1 MAIFWRRAMSG
12 LQESVLKVLGRRLD
26 PQHSSFYDLLG
37 IARDADEVQ
46 VRNALQKAIEL
57 LKQYDKVSDPGPW
70 EVAARLVQQ
79 AKATLLDPGKREL
92 YNRKLV
98 EAAVEL
104 PVGAEESRWFP
115 LGDPRAPFDAAA
127 LLQEEAD
134 LPDWMETDEQRLST
148 WTAVLGQGQAL
159 PRASAA
165 IESRRSSADSG
176 SATGQGARRL
186 TSVGGKPNANPR
198 PASMPRARK
207 DAQRLQW
214 ILLASAS
221 VAAMSGAAWFYYR
234 SIQNRPQADVAQA
247 RLGEQ
252 PPPKVNAPVPDQN
265 RLVPA
270 PAAPRDPAPAMP
282 KLTQGGDKFRL
293 DSGIANAEG
302 LEQKMAQ
309 ANPNDIATAVSKS
322 ETTNAA
328 TAQPPAG
335 APAEPAME
343 SEAPAV
349 EPSPDPMPMPMSETD
364 RLLYADAMRQV
375 LQSIR
380 NQNFQKAET
389 HLETARQLAM
399 APPESDQVARLDMAT
414 KMSKRFDEAMRK
426 AGMEMSAGSS
436 FEVLGNPVA
445 FVEANAERLVV
456 RVAGKNESHPWSAM
470 PVGIAM
476 GLADLQLDQSNAI
489 DLGCRGVYCGLSA
502 TANALSKKL
511 AREYLQKAKAAD
523 EGMRLPRDF
532 EKLLD
537 DQYDAPTEPASP

>member
-1 MAIFWRRAMSG
+1 MSG
-12 LQESVLKVLGRRLD
+12 LQESVLKVLGLRLD
-26 PQHSSFYDLLG
+26 PKHSSFYDLLG
-37 IARDADEVQ
+37 ISRDADEVQ
-46 VRNALQKAIEL
+46 VRVALQKAIEL

-98 EAAVEL
+98 EAVVEF

-115 LGDPRAPFDAAA
+115 KGDPRAPFDAAA
-127 LLQEEAD
+127 LLQEESNW
-134 LPDWMETDEQRLST
+134 PDWMESDEQRLET

-165 IESRRSSADSG
+165 IEPRRSTADSG
-176 SATGQGARRL
+176 SATGQARRL
-186 TSVGGKPNANPR
+186 SAVGGKTTATPR
-198 PASMPRARK
+198 SAPMPRARK
-207 DAQRLQW
+207 DAQRLHW

-221 VAAMSGAAWFYYR
+221 VAAMAGAGWFYYR
-234 SIQNRPQADVAQA
+234 ATQNRQQSEVAQA
-247 RLGEQ
+247 RLGE
-252 PPPKVNAPVPDQN
+252 PPAPAVAASSQVQN
-265 RLVPA
+265 PLVPA
-270 PAAPRDPAPAMP
+270 AVAPRNPTPTMP

-293 DSGIANAEG
+293 DSGMANAEG
-302 LEQKMAQ
+302 LTQKIAS
-309 ANPNDIATAVSKS
+309 ANSKEIANDEAKTEATG
-322 ETTNAA
+322 TA
-328 TAQPPAG
+328 TVQPPAA
-335 APAEPAME
+335 APAELPME
-343 SEAPAV
+343 TETPAV
-349 EPSPDPMPMPMSETD
+349 EPSPATMPMSATD

-375 LQSIR
+375 LQSIK
-380 NQNFQKAET
+380 NQKFPQAET
-389 HLETARQLAM
+389 HLETAKQLAM
-399 APPESDQVARLDMAT
+399 APPESDQVARLEMAI
-414 KMSKRFDEAMRK
+414 KMSQRFDEAIRK

-436 FEVLGNPVA
+436 FEVLGNQVA

-456 RVAGKNESHPWSAM
+456 RVSGKNESHPWSAM

-476 GLADLQLDQSNAI
+476 GLADLQLDQANAI

-523 EGMRLPRDF
+523 DGMRLPRDF

-537 DQYDAPTEPASP
+537 DQYDAPASP

>member
-1 MAIFWRRAMSG
+1 MSG

-26 PQHSSFYDLLG
+26 PKHSSFYDLLG
-37 IARDADEVQ
+37 ISRDADEVQ
-46 VRNALQKAIEL
+46 VRSALQKAIEL

-98 EAAVEL
+98 DAAVEL

-115 LGDPRAPFDAAA
+115 QGDPRAPLDAAA
-127 LLQEEAD
+127 LLQEESD
-134 LPDWMETDEQRLST
+134 WPDWMESDEQRLAT

-159 PRASAA
+159 PRASSA
-165 IESRRSSADSG
+165 IDPRLSSAESG
-176 SATGQGARRL
+176 SASGQGGRRL
-186 TSVGGKPNANPR
+186 SAVGGKTTATTRSAP
-198 PASMPRARK
+198 MPRARK
-207 DAQRLQW
+207 DAQRLHW

-234 SIQNRPQADVAQA
+234 STQNRQQAEVAQA
-247 RLGEQ
+247 RLGE
-252 PPPKVNAPVPDQN
+252 PAAPAVTASAQGQN
-265 RLVPA
+265 PLVPA
-270 PAAPRDPAPAMP
+270 PVAPRNPTPTMP

-293 DSGIANAEG
+293 DSGMANAEG
-302 LEQKMAQ
+302 LTQKIAQ
-309 ANPNDIATAVSKS
+309 ANSKDMATDGAKT
-322 ETTNAA
+322 EA
-328 TAQPPAG
+328 TSTATVQPPAA
-335 APAEPAME
+335 APAERPME
-343 SEAPAV
+343 TETPAV
-349 EPSPDPMPMPMSETD
+349 EPSPETIPMSATD

-375 LQSIR
+375 LQAIKT
-380 NQNFQKAET
+380 QNFPQAET
-389 HLETARQLAM
+389 QLETARQLAM
-399 APPESDQVARLDMAT
+399 APPESDQVARLDMAI
-414 KMSKRFDEAMRK
+414 KMSKRFDEAIRK

-436 FEVLGNPVA
+436 FEVLGNQVA
-445 FVEANAERLVV
+445 FVEATAERLVV
-456 RVAGKNESHPWSAM
+456 RVSGKNESHPWSAM

-511 AREYLQKAKAAD
+511 AREYLQKAKSAD
-523 EGMRLPRDF
+523 DGMRLPRDF

-537 DQYDAPTEPASP
+537 DQYDASEAPASP

>member
-1 MAIFWRRAMSG
+1 MSG

-37 IARDADEVQ
+37 ISRDADEVQ
-46 VRNALQKAIEL
+46 VRSALQKAIEL

-98 EAAVEL
+98 EAAIEL

-115 LGDPRAPFDAAA
+115 QGDPRAPFDAAA

-134 LPDWMETDEQRLST
+134 WPDWMETDEQRLST

-165 IESRRSSADSG
+165 IEPRRTSADSS
-176 SATGQGARRL
+176 SATGQAARRL
-186 TSVGGKPNANPR
+186 TAVGGKTNATPR
-198 PASMPRARK
+198 SSPMPRARRE
-207 DAQRLQW
+207 AQRLQW
-214 ILLASAS
+214 VLLASAS

-234 SIQNRPQADVAQA
+234 STQKRQEAVVAQA

-252 PPPKVNAPVPDQN
+252 PSPTASASTPVQN
-265 RLVPA
+265 PLVPA
-270 PAAPRDPAPAMP
+270 PMAPRNSAPAMP
-282 KLTQGGDKFRL
+282 KLAQSGDKFRL
-293 DSGIANAEG
+293 DSGMANAEG

-309 ANPNDIATAVSKS
+309 ANSNDMVEEGAKGEADSN
-322 ETTNAA
+322 TTTPPPA
-328 TAQPPAG
+328 AQPP
-335 APAEPAME
+335 ERAMA
-343 SEAPAV
+343 SETPAV
-349 EPSPDPMPMPMSETD
+349 EPAPIPMNATD

-375 LQSIR
+375 LQAIK
-380 NQNFQKAET
+380 NQDFPKAET

-399 APPESDQVARLDMAT
+399 APPESDQVARLDMAI

-445 FVEANAERLVV
+445 FVEATAERLVV

-511 AREYLQKAKAAD
+511 ARDYLQKAKAAD

-537 DQYDAPTEPASP
+537 DQYEAPSEPATP